1 LHPLEGM
8 VSVENTTTPHLPVET
23 MHKPAKD
30 HRLSSKASKG
40 SALVAINK
48 CVFFL
53 CVKHYLCSNNMEVPT
68 NWIHVSMLV
77 KTHQ

>member
-1 LHPLEGM
+1 MLQCKLFLSENQRQSSARLHPLEGL
-8 VSVENTTTPHLPVET
+8 VSVENTTTQHLPVET

-48 CVFFL
+48 CVFF
-53 CVKHYLCSNNMEVPT
+53 MR
-68 NWIHVSMLV
+68 
-77 KTHQ
+77 KTLFVF